1 MRYLLLLV
9 LFACAHG
16 PRLHQ
21 TGASILQ
28 LGTTESSSEFNILAK
43 KNEKL
48 ETIVISN
55 EGENIAPVAHEIV
68 SYADSDWV
76 IHQFQFAGLKNSSDS
91 LQLIVKLDNKII
103 DQRRFRLFSNQGEG
117 LKFIVGSCSDHR
129 MHEHQAQMWQTV
141 ATQKP
146 EWIFLIGDNLY
157 AVYNET
163 EVKDERILW
172 ERYVE
177 SRRSLELY
185 RLKELIP
192 VHATWDDNDYGQ
204 KDGGQSYSLKEVSQK
219 IFKTFF
225 SPRFTVESMVQGPG
239 IATRLNLRGMHF
251 TFLDNRSFRDN
262 ESLEGEHFGKEQESW
277 LFNDLKT
284 AQLPT
289 WIISGDQFFGGYQK
303 FESFEGRHPRA
314 FESFLTSLKDV
325 STPFV
330 FVSGDRHMTEIMQF
344 PKALF
349 GQLSFEFTSSP
360 LHGKL
365 YPGPGVAAN
374 NPWRVIARDDQL
386 NFMLVQTSL
395 EESSWNID
403 IRSLNHEG
411 KELFRR
417 DLSLTTEVL
426 KDFTIEKRQKRRRYR
441 RARWRRR

>member
-1 MRYLLLLV
+1 MRYLLLLL

-16 PRLHQ
+16 PTLHQ

-28 LGTTESSSEFNILAK
+28 LGTTENSTEFNILAK

-48 ETIVISN
+48 ESLVVTS
-55 EGENIAPVAHEIV
+55 EGENIAPVAHEMV
-68 SYADSDWV
+68 AHQDSEWV
-76 IHQFQFAGLKNSSDS
+76 IHQLQFAGLKASTEN
-91 LQLIVKLDNKII
+91 LKLMVKIDDKLI
-103 DQRRFRLFSNQGEG
+103 DQRQFKLFSNQGEG

-129 MHEHQAQMWQTV
+129 MDEHQAQMWQTV
-141 ATQKP
+141 AAQKP
-146 EWIFLIGDNLY
+146 EWLFLIGDNLY
-157 AVYNET
+157 SVYKES
-163 EVKDERILW
+163 EVKDERTLW

-204 KDGGQSYSLKEVSQK
+204 KDGGQNYALKEASQK
-219 IFKTFF
+219 TFKTFF
-225 SPRFTVESMVQGPG
+225 SPRFAVDSMVQGPG

-262 ESLEGEHFGKEQESW
+262 ESLDGEHFGKEQESW

-314 FESFLTSLKDV
+314 FESFLTRLKDV

-349 GQLSFEFTSSP
+349 GQLSFEFTTSP
-360 LHGKL
+360 FHGKL
-365 YPGPGVAAN
+365 YPGPGVASS
-374 NPWRVIARDDQL
+374 NPWRVVARDDQL
-386 NFMLVQTSL
+386 NFMLAQTTL
-395 EESSWNID
+395 EETSWNID
-403 IRSLNHEG
+403 IRSMNHEG

-417 DLSLTTEVL
+417 DLSLTTEAL